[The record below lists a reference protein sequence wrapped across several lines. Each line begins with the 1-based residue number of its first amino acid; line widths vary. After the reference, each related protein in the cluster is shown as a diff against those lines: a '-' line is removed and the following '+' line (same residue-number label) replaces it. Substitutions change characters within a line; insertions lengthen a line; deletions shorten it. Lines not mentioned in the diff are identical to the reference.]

1 MARLEPITSKEQV
14 APEHHGT
21 FDAIV
26 ASRGAVQGPFTM
38 LMHHP
43 DLAAHVGTLGGYIRF
58 EGDLDMRSRVL
69 AAMTVAREFDA
80 MYVWGAQT
88 SGARS
93 QGVPESTIDA
103 IRENRSD
110 GMSADDAQIVEYT
123 RQLLRNHR
131 VDDATFKALA
141 DRFGTKNLIQLACT
155 IGYYSFLS
163 MAANTTMLDVAPGQE
178 VLKV

>member
-26 ASRGAVQGPFTM
+26 ASRGAVQGLFTM

-80 MYVWGAQT
+80 FRRDQRKRISEIVKA
-88 SGARS
+88 SG
-93 QGVPESTIDA
+93 
-103 IRENRSD
+103 
-110 GMSADDAQIVEYT
+110 
-123 RQLLRNHR
+123 
-131 VDDATFKALA
+131 VD
-141 DRFGTKNLIQLACT
+141 
-155 IGYYSFLS
+155 
-163 MAANTTMLDVAPGQE
+163 
-178 VLKV
+178 LK